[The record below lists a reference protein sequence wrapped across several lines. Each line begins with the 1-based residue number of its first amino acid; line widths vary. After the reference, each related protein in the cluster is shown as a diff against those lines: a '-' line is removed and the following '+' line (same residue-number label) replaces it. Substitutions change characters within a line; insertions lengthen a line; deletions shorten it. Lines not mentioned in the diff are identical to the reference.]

1 MEFYFLLFLA
11 GLAGGLFSGLLGV
24 GGGLVYI
31 LILPAAFIHIGIP
44 VQEIAQYTVAN
55 SILGTFFAASF
66 GTVNH
71 IGNKEFY
78 PKAILI
84 ISLSAIIASLLT
96 LNFIVNTP
104 FYSKEVFNIVV
115 IILLVIMLLSTL
127 RNAQRQKFF
136 VERIRFI
143 KRFFGFTGVSAGT
156 VAALTGLGGGI
167 IIIPFL
173 SEGLRMEIRK
183 AKTISLGV
191 ISITSLSM
199 VLFNMFQQPMFP
211 LDIPHTGY
219 IVFQVSIPII
229 IGTLI
234 SATFGVKL
242 SRRISVSTI
251 SYLFSTFVLIVILKK
266 LFELI

>member
-11 GLAGGLFSGLLGV
+11 GLVGGLFSGLLGV

-31 LILPAAFIHIGIP
+31 LILPAAFTYIGVP
-44 VQEIAQYTVAN
+44 VEEIAQYTVAN
-55 SILGTFFAASF
+55 SLLGTFFAASF

-71 IGNKEFY
+71 IGNKEFF
-78 PKAILI
+78 PKAIII
-84 ISLSAIIASLLT
+84 ISLTGIIASILT

-115 IILLVIMLLSTL
+115 IVLLIVMLLSTL
-127 RNAQRQKFF
+127 RNARKQKLF
-136 VERIRFI
+136 VEKARHI

-173 SEGLRMEIRK
+173 SEGLKIEIRK

-191 ISITSLSM
+191 ISVTSLSM
-199 VLFNMFQQPMFP
+199 VLFNLFQKPMFP
-211 LDIPHTGY
+211 LEIAHTGY
-219 IVFQVSIPII
+219 IIFQVSVPLIV
-229 IGTLI
+229 GTLI

-242 SRRISVSTI
+242 SRKISVTTI
-251 SYLFSTFVLIVILKK
+251 SYLFAGFVLIVILKK
-266 LFELI
+266 LFELL